1 MKQQYYHFESPT
13 KWPQFILD
21 TLAEIQDMKKQ
32 NGNTIT
38 KEIYDK
44 TLGVAV
50 WMGMIENN
58 QKINN
63 ANDTK
68 HK

>member
-1 MKQQYYHFESPT
+1 MKQQYYHFEQPT

-21 TLAEIQDMKKQ
+21 TMQEIQDMKRQSGGKLS
-32 NGNTIT
+32 

-50 WMGMIENN
+50 WMGMIDNN
-58 QKINN
+58 QKIND